1 LALLFEKFLLKLGE
15 DLDVRLDEDL
25 LLSLLLL
32 ENRLDLLDLGVEG
45 IK

>member
-1 LALLFEKFLLKLGE
+1 MG
-15 DLDVRLDEDL
+15 LDEDL